1 MRYTFFLSF
10 IILSTAVFA
19 QKRGAEPVTEEVTKE
34 LKLYVGDKFEE
45 LGLEG
50 KLFEL
55 YAPRGGESCG
65 KAKKGQKI
73 TNAAIAYVEFKY
85 QGRKVSSE
93 LCYQRLLIDG
103 KEDVNF
109 TTERFKAKDSILA
122 ISVQD
127 INNEEGLV
135 TFVITKSPLPPE
147 EDKKKK
153 RK

>member
-1 MRYTFFLSF
+1 MRYTFILSL
-10 IILSTAVFA
+10 IILSTSVFA
-19 QKRGAEPVTEEVTKE
+19 QRRGSEPVTEEVTKK

-55 YAPRGGESCG
+55 YKPRGGESCG
-65 KAKKGQKI
+65 KTEKGKKI

-85 QGRKVSSE
+85 QGKKVSSE
-93 LCYQRLLIDG
+93 LCYQRLLVNG
-103 KEDVNF
+103 KEEINY
-109 TTERFKAKDSILA
+109 TTERFRAKDSILS
-122 ISVQD
+122 ISVHD

-135 TFVITKSPLPPE
+135 TFVIVKSPLPPE
-147 EDKKKK
+147 EDKKK